1 MFKKN
6 KNLSEVNYLE
16 ITPIRSYNH
25 IEEEKNKVSVL
36 VPRFT
41 NKFLV
46 KYLVPR
52 LKSPDI
58 KVKLDKFGSAAW
70 IKADGNKNVQ
80 QICDE
85 LLSEFGEE
93 INPVVERVT
102 KFYTQLYQYQFISFK
117 ELKERK

>member
-6 KNLSEVNYLE
+6 KKLSEVNYLE
-16 ITPIRSYNH
+16 LTPVRNYNH
-25 IEEEKNKVSVL
+25 IVEDESKVAVL

-46 KYLVPR
+46 KYLVPK

-70 IKADGNKNVQ
+70 LKADGNRNVQ
-80 QICDE
+80 TICDE
-85 LLSEFGEE
+85 LLSEFGED
-93 INPVVERVT
+93 INPVIERVT
-102 KFYTQLYQYQFISFK
+102 KFYSQLYQYKFISFK

>member
-1 MFKKN
+1 MYRKN
-6 KNLSEVNYLE
+6 KHLSEINYLDL
-16 ITPIRSYNH
+16 TPLRSYNH
-25 IEEEKNKVSVL
+25 IVEEENKVSVL

-46 KYLVPR
+46 KHLLPR

-70 IKADGNKNVQ
+70 LKADGSKNVQ

-85 LLSEFGEE
+85 LLLEFGEE